1 MWGIQLSVLKNAD
14 ADMQVRVS
22 AHLLTSGSSGTS
34 TRATSPTLVEKQFSI
49 GPGGRGAAA
58 SGLSEENYGRDDP
71 AAPPIC
77 DCEPRGRCVD
87 LLSRMGTTIVKS
99 GRWCGVAVALG

>member
-1 MWGIQLSVLKNAD
+1 
-14 ADMQVRVS
+14 MQMLTCKYVCA

-58 SGLSEENYGRDDP
+58 SGLSEENYGAGRSGGTYV
-71 AAPPIC
+71 PPIC

-87 LLSRMGTTIVKS
+87 LLSPDGFDDSQRV
-99 GRWCGVAVALG
+99 VALPLPWGN